1 MNEQCVGGMFGSGR
15 GWTGARR
22 AAALAACAG
31 LLWAGGCGRDAGE
44 QALSDAS
51 ITLASLNAGVGTPMP
66 RETVAKGLQ
75 GVIGDLQPLTSG
87 SGAVA
92 ADASLL
98 VSSAQR
104 GLGLQAAGEAVR
116 LQRRGLS
123 RLPMI
128 RAELEA
134 WMMHSAAATAATAYD
149 PAQEFARIDESVRAR
164 QQEAER
170 ERASK
175 AAIDAE
181 VSGLLGQVAGR
192 LAEASTLRG
201 TAGEVRL
208 RIPGVSETEGL
219 ALTEQIRELSRE
231 ADRLEFEARGLKT
244 QADRRNVDL
253 RAAEVAIAKL
263 EAQIDLLA
271 RSRAAVQTRQSAAQ
285 EKAAA
290 ARGAAQQAANAIAA
304 LVDTATGPVPPG
316 LAEVMS
322 AVGGELE
329 LSVEE
334 IFGSGP
340 AALTPFMEQTLAPT
354 IADAVRQ
361 LETAAS
367 TARKAGTLRRNGS
380 QVAAGEAQQSLGDV
394 RWAEANG
401 LDAYAQMLE
410 ELVSAQPAL
419 PSAAEYASRAR
430 ASREAALTAKQAAYD
445 AYQEAVKAYQ
455 GSGAK
460 GDVADRIEEVGRKL
474 NAISKVVGDGVVD
487 AEALSALDGPIAE
500 EPVAEEPADEP
511 GFEEAPAA
519 QPEAA
524 LDPEAELRAAIEAVY
539 AAAETGDYETVI
551 AFMHPASAAEIPM
564 VESTAEMVRAM
575 ARLDTT
581 TATAFGTAFSDWAAE
596 SGDPMLA
603 AFGST
608 GTVGGAEP
616 ADLDLRVQGDEA
628 VALTGVAM
636 QPEVRFVRVD
646 GEWKQL
652 METPTNP
659 MIAAQVQMIPRLAAM
674 FGEVADGV
682 EAGDLENNPAVGE
695 EIKSLIMSLMQPPG
709 GG

>member
-1 MNEQCVGGMFGSGR
+1 MNEQGVGGMFGSGR
-15 GWTGARR
+15 GLTGARR

-75 GVIGDLQPLTSG
+75 EVIAELQPLTSG

-104 GLGLQAAGEAVR
+104 GLGLQTAGEAVR

-128 RAELEA
+128 RAQLEA
-134 WMMHSAAATAATAYD
+134 WTMHNAAATAASAYD
-149 PAQEFARIDESVRAR
+149 PAPEFARIDESVRAR
-164 QQEAER
+164 QGEAER
-170 ERASK
+170 ERANK

-192 LAEASTLRG
+192 LAEAATLRG
-201 TAGEVRL
+201 TAGELRL

-219 ALTEQIRELSRE
+219 ALTEQIRGLTRE

-244 QADRRNVDL
+244 QADRKNVDL

-290 ARGAAQQAANAIAA
+290 ARGAAQQAANALAA

-316 LAEVMS
+316 LDEVMA

-329 LSVEE
+329 LSPEE
-334 IFGSGP
+334 IFGAGP
-340 AALTPFMEQTLAPT
+340 AALTPFMEETLAPK
-354 IADAVRQ
+354 IADAARQ

-367 TARKAGTLRRNGS
+367 TARKAGTLRRSGS
-380 QVAAGEAQQSLGDV
+380 QVAVGEAQQSLGDV

-401 LDAYAQMLE
+401 LDAYAQVFE
-410 ELVSAQPAL
+410 ELVSAQPSL

-430 ASREAALTAKQAAYD
+430 ASREAALAAKQAAYD
-445 AYQEAVKAYQ
+445 AYQAAVQAYE

-460 GDVADRIEEVGRKL
+460 GDVAGRIEEVGRKL
-474 NAISKVVGDGVVD
+474 NAISKVVGKGVVD
-487 AEALSALDGPIAE
+487 AEALSALDEPIEE
-500 EPVAEEPADEP
+500 EPVAEEPEP
-511 GFEEAPAA
+511 EEEPAA
-519 QPEAA
+519 EPEAA

-539 AAAETGDYETVI
+539 AAAAAGDYETVI
-551 AFMHPASAAEIPM
+551 AFVRPASADD
-564 VESTAEMVRAM
+564 ESLVADWAEMARAM
-575 ARLDTT
+575 ARLDTAT
-581 TATAFGTAFSDWAAE
+581 ETAFGAAFSDWAAE
-596 SGDPMLA
+596 SGDPMLTS
-603 AFGST
+603 FGNT
-608 GTVGGAEP
+608 GTVGGADP
-616 ADLDLRVQGDEA
+616 ADLDLRVLGDEA
-628 VALTGVAM
+628 VALTGIASL
-636 QPEVRFVRVD
+636 PEVRFARID
-646 GEWKQL
+646 GEWRQL

-659 MIAAQVQMIPRLAAM
+659 MVAAQMQLVASLAVVL
-674 FGEVADGV
+674 GEVADGV

-695 EIKSLIMSLMQPPG
+695 EIKSRIMSLMQPPG